1 MNDALIEAEVKK
13 RVQFKMNEFW
23 TSFENHMKR
32 NEHYKWASMN
42 KDSIMRATHYIDAYE
57 EIRGILRKEIDLPTA
72 LDGEMAKRNWENKEE
87 LVSKISVLTRS
98 FLKNHIKPNWMKRV
112 TCIFKKATGGMILFG
127 VLLSKLV

>member
-1 MNDALIEAEVKK
+1 MNDALIEAEVNK

-42 KDSIMRATHYIDAYE
+42 KDNIMRATHYIDAYE

-72 LDGEMAKRNWENKEE
+72 LDGEIAKRIWENKEE
-87 LVSKISVLTRS
+87 LVSKISDRVLNKGTFNYLYLKS
-98 FLKNHIKPNWMKRV
+98 FIKERK
-112 TCIFKKATGGMILFG
+112 THSSL
-127 VLLSKLV
+127 